1 MTASHDIPHDSGLVA
16 GPKPVVSAARASRH
30 TVLDRFSTPLWI
42 AIGISIIA
50 LAVLATFA

>member
-1 MTASHDIPHDSGLVA
+1 MTTGHDIAHDSGLVA
-16 GPKPVVSAARASRH
+16 GPKPIVSATRASQH
-30 TVLDRFSTPLWI
+30 SVLERFSTPLWI